1 MAEIDPDQS
10 NQAPDSDVPIEQTP
24 MEVEEQPRRA
34 ASAEFEVDTEI
45 GSQAA
50 LREAMDPA
58 NQSLADALRLSFRVL
73 QAVIVVLVAMFLISG
88 VKIVKQGQSGVML
101 RFGAVVTVDGEE
113 ALAEGRIWNLLPY
126 PAGDFVIFNRTQ
138 SIDLGNAFW
147 PAIPARLTLEQAIDG
162 ARTSAALIPGRD
174 GSLLTRDGDLAH
186 LRMTAEYEI
195 AYPVKFVKRLS
206 PADADRVVILALKRA
221 AIEVAAGL
229 SLQELVEQSQDT
241 RNRIRLKSQRMLDTM
256 NSGIELV
263 GVQLSD
269 ARPPLAIVKAFGD
282 FQNAREEA
290 RQRVAQART
299 GAERTLNG
307 IASNYRVLARLIGSY
322 EEAMELADPKAA
334 GEWLDQINDRLEGED
349 ITGELSR
356 IIYFAKAYESQIES
370 SLGNEVSRFRS
381 VLPAYRLHPELVT
394 KKRWLAAYTYVMGR
408 EDTEIFYVPARLGSL
423 DIRIRSLEDI
433 QKLRQRLRLDRRQ
446 QEVFK
451 ESLKGL
457 RRYVQRAGEFEP
469 GQAQTLL
476 EAGRDG
482 TVRPRGSGR

>member
-10 NQAPDSDVPIEQTP
+10 NQASDSDVPIEQTP

-138 SIDLGNAFW
+138 SIDLGDAFW
-147 PAIPARLTLEQAIDG
+147 PAIPPSLTLEQAIDG

-186 LRMTAEYEI
+186 LRLTAEYEI
-195 AYPVKFVKRLS
+195 ANPVKFVKRLS
-206 PADADRVVILALKRA
+206 LADAERVVHLVLKRA

-229 SLQELVEQSQDT
+229 SLQELVERSQDT
-241 RNRIRLKSQRMLDTM
+241 RNSIRLKGQRMLD
-256 NSGIELV
+256 NIHSGIELV
-263 GVQLSD
+263 GVQLAD
-269 ARPPLAIVKAFGD
+269 AKPPLAIVKAFGD

-299 GAERTLNG
+299 EAERTLNG

-322 EEAMELADPKAA
+322 EEAMELTDPKAA
-334 GEWLDQINDRLEGED
+334 GELLDQINDRLDGED
-349 ITGELSR
+349 ITGELSE
-356 IIYFAKAYESQIES
+356 IIYYAKAYESQIES